1 MEPVYLTRI
10 PIIASPIGSIPSFVY
25 LWNIQNMIWIWSD
38 VKVMFVHYSNMFSH
52 FPMWSIIHKALSL
65 RHSDSQWI
73 LLFLSSQHIHIRD
86 HYHIHMIETCAC
98 VVLVLMILIYLQ
110 CKRWNMRKLYVLSP
124 IISSSAASGEEIVSV
139 MSNHQPLLKSQKQPT
154 YDTTNCD
161 IRATVELRET
171 SESRSTMNGDV
182 EVWINLSVHW

>member
-1 MEPVYLTRI
+1 
-10 PIIASPIGSIPSFVY
+10 
-25 LWNIQNMIWIWSD
+25 
-38 VKVMFVHYSNMFSH
+38 
-52 FPMWSIIHKALSL
+52 
-65 RHSDSQWI
+65 
-73 LLFLSSQHIHIRD
+73 
-86 HYHIHMIETCAC
+86 MIETCAC

-182 EVWINLSVHW
+182 EVWINLSVH